1 MLFCLLYLANSYSKN
16 HFLPWLPATS
26 PTRLPWT
33 PRAPQRDLLA
43 TSAPCEDIATEPQL
57 AWFAGKT
64 KSWKADLPGGA
75 PPGVG
80 RTHIFQSPDHGRSA
94 VSSLS
99 LPQGPSLLS
108 QPEGPSLC
116 LWVTGSFS
124 TFIQVSVQTSSPPS
138 CPPASHYHTDLN
150 FLHEVILMR
159 K

>member
-26 PTRLPWT
+26 STQLPWT

-80 RTHIFQSPDHGRSA
+80 RTHIFQSPDHGSSA

-108 QPEGPSLC
+108 QPEGLLCACGWLAPSQP
-116 LWVTGSFS
+116 SFRS
-124 TFIQVSVQTSSPPS
+124 LFKHHPHHHAHLPATITQT
-138 CPPASHYHTDLN
+138 LI
-150 FLHEVILMR
+150 FFMR
-159 K
+159 WF